1 MSTPR
6 VRHLTWRYAPCEVMD
21 AEEDAGME
29 GDAREDAGIE
39 GLLVAPAAILSIL
52 EGLPDAVVAAERDGR
67 IVFVNAL
74 AEELFGYPR
83 EELLGQPVQTL
94 WPPRVRER
102 YTHNMELYFATEH
115 PLRFSIAAW
124 GLRRDGSE
132 FIGEM
137 SWGIVET
144 SAGSLLLAVG
154 RDISEQRAA
163 EARLRAVATFGERA
177 LAGADPADLAGEAIQ
192 LLRSLLPIAGAEVR
206 LADGT
211 VLAPF
216 GPLPANGMRLAIG
229 AGDELIVAAARELSE
244 EERTFLRAVANTLAT
259 AVARLRDEERTRHE
273 AVHDPLT
280 GLANRTL
287 LRDRLE
293 HALAR
298 SGRGRG
304 ATAVLFIDL
313 DNFKQVNDTHGHA
326 AGDAVL
332 VETAR
337 RLQTAV
343 RPGDTIARIGGDE
356 FVAVCEDIDEEVAL
370 AVGRRLQEAIR
381 PPLTAGGVQHLL
393 SASIGIAIGDHDAS
407 GLIGEADLAAYRAKA
422 AGRARIEL
430 ADRQ

>member
-1 MSTPR
+1 
-6 VRHLTWRYAPCEVMD
+6 MD
-21 AEEDAGME
+21 AEEDE
-29 GDAREDAGIE
+29 GEPGGARKHQDGLDV
-39 GLLVAPAAILSIL
+39 LLVAPAAILSIL
-52 EGLPDAVVAAERDGR
+52 HGLPDAVVASGRDGR

-83 EELLGQPVQTL
+83 EELLGQPVKTL
-94 WPPRVRER
+94 WPARVRER
-102 YTHNMELYFATEH
+102 YIRNMELYFATEH
-115 PLRFSIAAW
+115 PLRFSTAAW

-144 SAGSLLLAVG
+144 TAGSFQLAVG
-154 RDISEQRAA
+154 RDISDRRAA
-163 EARLRAVATFGERA
+163 EARLRAVAALGERA
-177 LAGADPADLAGEAIQ
+177 LAGADPTDLAGEAIE
-192 LLRSLLPIAGAEVR
+192 LLRNLFPVSGAAVR
-206 LADGT
+206 LADGS

-216 GPLPANGMRLAIG
+216 GALPKDAVRLAIG
-229 AGDELIVAAARELSE
+229 SRDELLLAAKRDLSE
-244 EERTFLRAVANTLAT
+244 EELSFVRAVANTLAT
-259 AVARLRDEERTRHE
+259 ALARLREEERTRHE

-298 SGRGRG
+298 SERERGE
-304 ATAVLFIDL
+304 TAVLFVDL
-313 DNFKQVNDTHGHA
+313 DNFKQVNDAHGHA
-326 AGDAVL
+326 AGDTVL

-343 RPGDTIARIGGDE
+343 RPGDTVARLGGDE
-356 FVAVCEDIDEEVAL
+356 FVAVCEGLDEEAAL

-381 PPLTAGGVQHLL
+381 PPLSAGGVEHLL
-393 SASIGIAIGDHDAS
+393 TASIGIAIGDRDPDL
-407 GLIGEADLAAYRAKA
+407 LIGAADAASYRAKA

-430 ADRQ
+430 ADRH